1 MESDDL
7 YLAQYKAIHRKV
19 DESLDIRG
27 SALSALV
34 QICISNRG
42 RLPQAARDKFKDCVP
57 DPYFDYIEAVAKDV
71 LKCPGFVGGSSV

>member
-7 YLAQYKAIHRKV
+7 YLAQYNAILRKV

-42 RLPQAARDKFKDCVP
+42 KLPQAARDKFTHCVP
-57 DPYFDYIEAVAKDV
+57 DSYFDYIEAIAQDV
-71 LKCPGFVGGSSV
+71 L

>member
-1 MESDDL
+1 MESDL

-34 QICISNRG
+34 QICISNNG
-42 RLPQAARDKFKDCVP
+42 RLPQAARDKFKVCVP
-57 DPYFDYIEAVAKDV
+57 DAYFDYIETVTKEV
-71 LKCPGFVGGSSV
+71 LHSGY